1 MARGLNDAIMV
12 PMPISIDHD
21 QIFKGLIEAFFR
33 EFMELFCPSE
43 AQVMDF
49 DRVEFLREEHFTD
62 VPGGTR
68 RRLDL
73 VAKVGLL
80 AGGEKFVLVH
90 GEFEASRKE
99 RDFPRRMYRYFCQLF
114 LRYDTEVVPI
124 AVFTDHARW
133 KTPIPAHFELT
144 VADERVVRFDYHLVK
159 LRHFNYADFIHSNNP
174 LAFALMAKM
183 DYNRRERVRLKA
195 DFLRLILRSPVD
207 PARRSLL
214 VEFVETYLPL
224 AGPEKTEFEQ
234 IVTADQQYA
243 EVERMI
249 TVYEKDG
256 IKKGLREGLEK
267 GRQEGRQEGL
277 QEALILQ
284 LEKRFGKLD
293 TAVKRRVRRLRSAE
307 RLDSLLLAVLDAQSI
322 DDLPW

>member
-1 MARGLNDAIMV
+1 MEPMAT
-12 PMPISIDHD
+12 PIDHD

-33 EFMELFCPSE
+33 EFMELFCPGE

-49 DRVEFLREEHFTD
+49 ARVEFLREEHFTD
-62 VPGGTR
+62 VRHGTR

-80 AGGEKFVLVH
+80 TGGEKFVLVH

-99 RDFPRRMYRYFCQLF
+99 RDFPRRMFRYFCQLF
-114 LRYDTEVVPI
+114 LRYDAEVVPI
-124 AVFTDHARW
+124 AVFTDDARW
-133 KTPIPAHFELT
+133 KSPVPAHFELA
-144 VADERVVRFDYHLVK
+144 VADRRVVRFDYHLVK
-159 LRHFNYADFIHSNNP
+159 LRHFNYADFIHSSNP

-224 AGPEKTEFEQ
+224 AGREMTEFHQ

-243 EVERMI
+243 EVEQMI
-249 TVYEKDG
+249 TVYEEEG
-256 IKKGLREGLEK
+256 IKK
-267 GRQEGRQEGL
+267 GRQEGRQEGR
-277 QEALILQ
+277 QQALILQ

-293 TAVKRRVRRLRSAE
+293 DAVKRRVRRLRSAE
-307 RLDSLLLAVLDAQSI
+307 RLDTLLLAVLDAKSV